1 VIGNRIPTSLVDAVS
16 KGLEEND
23 LFLAG
28 MIPNDDE
35 VAKLNYMGKPVF
47 DLPNESPALQ
57 SVEGIAEKLGLLS
70 EVTLLKLLG
79 Q

>member
-1 VIGNRIPTSLVDAVS
+1 VIGNRIPANLVDAVS
-16 KGLEEND
+16 QGLEEND

-47 DLPNESPALQ
+47 DLPQDSPAFQ
-57 SVEGIAEKLGLLS
+57 AVEKIAEKLGLLS

>member
-1 VIGNRIPTSLVDAVS
+1 
-16 KGLEEND
+16 
-23 LFLAG
+23 

-47 DLPNESPALQ
+47 DLPQDSPAFQ
-57 SVEGIAEKLGLLS
+57 AVEKIAEKLGLLS